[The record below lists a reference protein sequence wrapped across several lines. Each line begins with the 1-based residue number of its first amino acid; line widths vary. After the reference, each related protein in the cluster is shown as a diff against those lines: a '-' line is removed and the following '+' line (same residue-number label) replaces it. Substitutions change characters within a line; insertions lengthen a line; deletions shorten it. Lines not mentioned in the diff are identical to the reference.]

1 MKKRTRIVVS
11 HLLSMVAI
19 LTLLFYFSYEKKT
32 SKQQTKIVSDIE
44 QNLTEKEKKDG
55 HYSIND
61 QVLNTLGILYVPKIN
76 LSLPVYEGTSEQA
89 ISSGVGQW
97 EYSPGTL
104 GGGVGNRPLLTS
116 HNGLSVG
123 NLFTQLPRLDEGDL
137 FYVRLKGQ
145 DEILAYKVV
154 KKEVMTPDEAS
165 QIKAEEDKDLVT
177 LMTCYPIFL
186 NTDRM
191 MITGERTEYKQE
203 KISKNKNFLQEYWL
217 IIILI
222 ILVLREIYKTIKD
235 LKGVENEKVD

>member
-1 MKKRTRIVVS
+1 MKKRTRIIVS

-203 KISKNKNFLQEYWL
+203 KISKNKNILQEYWL

>member
-32 SKQQTKIVSDIE
+32 AKQQTKIVSDIE
-44 QNLTEKEKKDG
+44 ENLTEKEKKDG

-97 EYSPGTL
+97 EYSPGKL

-165 QIKAEEDKDLVT
+165 EIKAEEDKDLVT

-191 MITGERTEYKQE
+191 MITGERTEYNQE

-235 LKGVENEKVD
+235 LKGVDNEKVD

>member
-1 MKKRTRIVVS
+1 MKKRTRIIVS

>member
-1 MKKRTRIVVS
+1 MKRKTRLRLSHILSIVTILILLVYFGLDKRNAKNQENTVS
-11 HLLSMVAI
+11 
-19 LTLLFYFSYEKKT
+19 K
-32 SKQQTKIVSDIE
+32 IE
-44 QNLTEKEKKDG
+44 QNLKEKKKDKS
-55 HYSIND
+55 HIDAND
-61 QVLNTLGILYVPKIN
+61 FILNTLGVLYVPKIK
-76 LSLPVYEGTSEQA
+76 LSLPIYEGTSERA
-89 ISSGVGQW
+89 LSSGVGLW
-97 EYSPGTL
+97 ESSPGEL

-116 HNGLSVG
+116 HNGLSIA
-123 NLFTQLPRLDEGDL
+123 NLFTQLPRLEKDDL
-137 FYVRLKGQ
+137 FYVRLKNSN
-145 DEILAYKVV
+145 EILAYKVV

>member
-1 MKKRTRIVVS
+1 MRKRTRIIVS

-32 SKQQTKIVSDIE
+32 AKQQTKIVSDIE
-44 QNLTEKEKKDG
+44 ENLTEKEKKDG

-97 EYSPGTL
+97 EYSPGKL

-123 NLFTQLPRLDEGDL
+123 NLFTQLPRLEEGDL

-154 KKEVMTPDEAS
+154 KKEVMTPDKAS

-191 MITGERTEYKQE
+191 MITGERTEYNQE

-235 LKGVENEKVD
+235 LKGVDNEKVD

>member
-1 MKKRTRIVVS
+1 MKKRTRIIVS
-11 HLLSMVAI
+11 HLLSMVTI
-19 LTLLFYFSYEKKT
+19 LTLLFYFSYEKTT

>member
-1 MKKRTRIVVS
+1 MRKRTRIIVS

-32 SKQQTKIVSDIE
+32 AKQQTKIVSDIE
-44 QNLTEKEKKDG
+44 ENLTEKEKKDG

-97 EYSPGTL
+97 EYSPGAL

-154 KKEVMTPDEAS
+154 KKEVMTPDKAS

-235 LKGVENEKVD
+235 LKGVEYEKVD